1 MIDYD
6 GLLKKIP
13 KVKKILD
20 DGSNSNL
27 YHYTKP
33 EKLLNILESETI
45 RFSNALY
52 LNDKEEVTYSYK
64 LIGSLIDE
72 MPGLNSELFSRIK
85 EHFHRKYKNIIS
97 GNDTYSS
104 RYEYY
109 TISFSTDSDNL
120 TLWNNYS
127 KGQSYTGYNI
137 GFCKKD
143 LIADMQ
149 KQGFH
154 SVYGNIIYNRETQIT
169 ILKLIF
175 EKWNRQFDKIASGR
189 KTQRNIEKQQ
199 TAHLQRGVCGLEEL
213 LGGLQRIEVVHPV
226 AGADYSVLGPVQ
238 RELAHVLL
246 HKGYLQRRPSRLFG
260 GYPQH
265 VPGYVHAGHD
275 VPRPGQTQRYRA
287 CAAGAVRH
295 PQLFSAQKPEQV
307 FRPGIVIH
315 VLHERVV
322 HAREITVHQHIA
334 PLPHS
339 NSYYNIPQGFQ
350 HGNSC
355 RIVNSV
361 RKNCYI
367 SRYGL

>member
-109 TISFSTDSDNL
+109 FN
-120 TLWNNYS
+120 
-127 KGQSYTGYNI
+127 
-137 GFCKKD
+137 
-143 LIADMQ
+143 
-149 KQGFH
+149 
-154 SVYGNIIYNRETQIT
+154 
-169 ILKLIF
+169 
-175 EKWNRQFDKIASGR
+175 
-189 KTQRNIEKQQ
+189 
-199 TAHLQRGVCGLEEL
+199 
-213 LGGLQRIEVVHPV
+213 
-226 AGADYSVLGPVQ
+226 
-238 RELAHVLL
+238 
-246 HKGYLQRRPSRLFG
+246 
-260 GYPQH
+260 
-265 VPGYVHAGHD
+265 
-275 VPRPGQTQRYRA
+275 
-287 CAAGAVRH
+287 
-295 PQLFSAQKPEQV
+295 
-307 FRPGIVIH
+307 
-315 VLHERVV
+315 
-322 HAREITVHQHIA
+322 
-334 PLPHS
+334 
-339 NSYYNIPQGFQ
+339 
-350 HGNSC
+350 
-355 RIVNSV
+355 
-361 RKNCYI
+361 
-367 SRYGL
+367 